1 MNRLPSISHNSII
14 SRNNTHNN
22 ILRHLF
28 VLHNTIDSMI
38 GINFILPEQ
47 TLVTD
52 LRFILP
58 KIQYLIWCFAPMFI
72 ANNEVIINNR
82 VQLTDFRDESSSQ
95 YSRFDIFIIPSMF
108 QALVQNMAFIYILT
122 APVIKQHFLIIMYT
136 LVQQEQA
143 I

>member
-1 MNRLPSISHNSII
+1 
-14 SRNNTHNN
+14 
-22 ILRHLF
+22 
-28 VLHNTIDSMI
+28 MI